1 METKAMVLVDIENL
15 VGCGLF
21 TQEMA
26 EAEWCRLRT
35 IITVRDDDFVQVG
48 VSSSQAGLA
57 AGLAMP
63 GALLRIRWGRDGAER
78 ALLAEFDLD
87 WIAAHCHEVFVVSGD
102 GAFAGAMSEL
112 ARRKV
117 FVTCVADP
125 TGVSRRSLV
134 ACHRFIPLTW
144 PTWLDA

>member
-15 VGCGLF
+15 VGCGRF
-21 TQEMA
+21 TKEMA
-26 EAEWCRLRT
+26 EAEWCRLKT
-35 IITVRDDDFVQVG
+35 VITVRDDDFVQVG

-78 ALLAEFDLD
+78 ALLAEIDLD

-102 GAFAGAMSEL
+102 GSFADAMSEL
-112 ARRKV
+112 GRRNV
-117 FVTCVADP
+117 FVTCVADSDR
-125 TGVSRRSLV
+125 VSRRSRM

-144 PTWLDA
+144 PTRLAA